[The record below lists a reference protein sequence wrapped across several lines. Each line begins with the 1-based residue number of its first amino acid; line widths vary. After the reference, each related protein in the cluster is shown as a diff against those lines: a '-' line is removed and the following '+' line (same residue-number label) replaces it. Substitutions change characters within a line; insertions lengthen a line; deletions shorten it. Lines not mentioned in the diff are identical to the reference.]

1 MTKLSTLIR
10 QMAKEGH
17 RLASLE
23 RASVLSASDDP
34 KDQDKAREIRVRH
47 DYENL
52 RKQISS
58 KKKPT
63 KPAIKEGMGNIAH
76 TKIKKGGKTI
86 INVNKNDEADAQKA
100 MKNDPKYILGKTRV
114 QPYKEEVKRDEYG
127 DPVGGPKISKKK
139 KAKNLSSN
147 TPDEQHTT
155 TTSEAKVDKGRSD
168 YGKASIRNYRRMG
181 PGHDTPGMFDPEQK
195 RGKTIENRREEH
207 KARRG
212 VKGAKVPA
220 YKVEEGKD
228 MKVTYISNAAKAEVR
243 NQRRFGKK
251 GSATPQGYFGQKP
264 SEKAELAVKRGE
276 EHKARRGVKT
286 KGMKEEVESV
296 EEKIKY
302 DKSGSSMDYFLGA
315 DPKKTEY
322 YKKNVKK
329 KTKKEEVEVV
339 NEVSK
344 KTLGSYVKKAA
355 TEIGTS
361 AIKGDYK
368 KMQKRHKGV
377 LDATDKMAKEE
388 VEQIDE
394 LSKTTYCK
402 LSLQSKGR

>member
-76 TKIKKGGKTI
+76 TKTKKGGKTI

-139 KAKNLSSN
+139 NMKMKH
-147 TPDEQHTT
+147 Q
-155 TTSEAKVDKGRSD
+155 
-168 YGKASIRNYRRMG
+168 
-181 PGHDTPGMFDPEQK
+181 
-195 RGKTIENRREEH
+195 EH
-207 KARRG
+207 LVLLK
-212 VKGAKVPA
+212 K
-220 YKVEEGKD
+220 
-228 MKVTYISNAAKAEVR
+228 
-243 NQRRFGKK
+243 QR
-251 GSATPQGYFGQKP
+251 
-264 SEKAELAVKRGE
+264 
-276 EHKARRGVKT
+276 
-286 KGMKEEVESV
+286 
-296 EEKIKY
+296 
-302 DKSGSSMDYFLGA
+302 
-315 DPKKTEY
+315 
-322 YKKNVKK
+322 
-329 KTKKEEVEVV
+329 
-339 NEVSK
+339 
-344 KTLGSYVKKAA
+344 
-355 TEIGTS
+355 
-361 AIKGDYK
+361 
-368 KMQKRHKGV
+368 
-377 LDATDKMAKEE
+377 
-388 VEQIDE
+388 
-394 LSKTTYCK
+394 
-402 LSLQSKGR
+402 

>member
-1 MTKLSTLIR
+1 MTKVSTLIR

-76 TKIKKGGKTI
+76 TKTKKGGKTI
-86 INVNKNDEADAQKA
+86 INVSKNDEADAQKA

-155 TTSEAKVDKGRSD
+155 TTSEANVDQGRAD
-168 YGKASIRNYRRMG
+168 YGKATIRNYRRMG
-181 PGHDTPGMFDPEQK
+181 PGHGDPGMFDPEGK
-195 RGKTIENRREEH
+195 RGKTIDKRREEH

-220 YKVEEGKD
+220 YKVEE
-228 MKVTYISNAAKAEVR
+228 
-243 NQRRFGKK
+243 
-251 GSATPQGYFGQKP
+251 
-264 SEKAELAVKRGE
+264 
-276 EHKARRGVKT
+276 
-286 KGMKEEVESV
+286 
-296 EEKIKY
+296 
-302 DKSGSSMDYFLGA
+302 
-315 DPKKTEY
+315 
-322 YKKNVKK
+322 
-329 KTKKEEVEVV
+329 VEVV

-344 KTLGSYVKKAA
+344 
-355 TEIGTS
+355 
-361 AIKGDYK
+361 
-368 KMQKRHKGV
+368 
-377 LDATDKMAKEE
+377 
-388 VEQIDE
+388 
-394 LSKTTYCK
+394 
-402 LSLQSKGR
+402 